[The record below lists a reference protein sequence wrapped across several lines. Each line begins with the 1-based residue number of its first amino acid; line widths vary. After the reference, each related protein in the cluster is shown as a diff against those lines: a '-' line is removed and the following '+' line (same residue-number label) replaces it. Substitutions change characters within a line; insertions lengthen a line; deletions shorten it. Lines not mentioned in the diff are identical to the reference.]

1 MINDLIKKL
10 FGKNGGSKDTAKRR
24 LQFALV
30 YDRLEVSDDI
40 LKDMQYEIVKVVT
53 RYFVIDSNQLKLDI
67 TRDDDMSALVFNT
80 PIISAKARHQPQPT
94 QQQQSKQQEEQP
106 KQQHQPKQQQSKSKG
121 KKSRKRQGS
130 TVK

>member
-10 FGKNGGSKDTAKRR
+10 FGKNGGSKDAAKRR

-40 LKDMQYEIVKVVT
+40 LKDMQHEIVKVVT

-94 QQQQSKQQEEQP
+94 QQQSKQQQQP
-106 KQQHQPKQQQSKSKG
+106 KQQPQPKQQQSKSKG